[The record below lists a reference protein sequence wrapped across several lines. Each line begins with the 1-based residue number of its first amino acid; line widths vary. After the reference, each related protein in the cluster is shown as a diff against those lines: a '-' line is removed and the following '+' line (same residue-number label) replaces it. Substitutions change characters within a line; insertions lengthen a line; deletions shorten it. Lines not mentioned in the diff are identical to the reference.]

1 MIKKS
6 IKKSIDDKKCII
18 YNQIIRY
25 VLYQKQGVRTC
36 AKTVDRRAL

>member
-1 MIKKS
+1 MIKKYQ
-6 IKKSIDDKKCII
+6 KSVDDKKRII

-36 AKTVDRRAL
+36 AKTIDRRAL